1 MLLQCFFL
9 DVVWDFY
16 FFPSHL
22 FFLSLSLVYAI
33 CFIIFSSPS
42 PIFSFCTV
50 LTTLP
55 PLCHIG
61 QSSSLSFLLRLPPS
75 LLSVGHPLHLPLRLL
90 SATQFIGSC
99 SLIYQSNS
107 SFAAAFG
114 GEREEKPQA
123 AFLKKPVAARGINM
137 RSLGRCR
144 FSLKLTFKLFHK
156 YEIKPRA
163 QMGLHPLLL

>member
-61 QSSSLSFLLRLPPS
+61 QSPSLFPSSSPS
-75 LLSVGHPLHLPLRLL
+75 LLAQCRPPPPPPSPSPVSNAVYRQLQSHLSV
-90 SATQFIGSC
+90 QFIFRC
-99 SLIYQSNS
+99 SLW
-107 SFAAAFG
+107 G
-114 GEREEKPQA
+114 R
-123 AFLKKPVAARGINM
+123 ARGKTT
-137 RSLGRCR
+137 SCLPKETSG
-144 FSLKLTFKLFHK
+144 SQGH
-156 YEIKPRA
+156 
-163 QMGLHPLLL
+163 